1 MNKENKNYVVPM
13 VDIISIFTEGTIL
26 SASSTGVTIESIGD
40 DEVDLII
47 M

>member
-13 VDIISIFTEGTIL
+13 VSIITVSIERTL
-26 SASSTGVTIESIGD
+26 LVASGTGVTIESIGD
-40 DEVDLII
+40 EEDLII

>member
-13 VDIISIFTEGTIL
+13 VSIISIFTEGTIL
-26 SASSTGVTIESIGD
+26 IASSTGVTIESIGD
-40 DEVDLII
+40 EEDLLI